1 MHLPRARCRLLL
13 AATFLVALTPAPP
26 ADANPGGARIQG
38 TILSETGEKMPGVL
52 VTLLC
57 GAGPEG
63 KGPTA
68 LTDIEGAFV
77 FRLVMPGI
85 DCFVRSEIPGYATVV
100 VGPLRLLPGEIR
112 REEIRLVP
120 PSATTEI
127 IVVKARGAIVETET
141 ATTATTLNQ
150 EYLGALPV
158 VGRSFQDLLTLA
170 PGVTDVDGDG
180 NPNVRGSRDTG
191 LQYRLDG
198 ADITDPLTGH
208 FGQFLN
214 IDAVE
219 EVEIITAGAPAEFSR
234 ADGGFANIVTR
245 SGGNEFQG
253 SIRLFFRTRLLDGD
267 GAASDDFFVRTVPD
281 TFEFRDLKGAFTFGG
296 PLARDRLWYFLSV
309 QSMDIQTPTTA
320 GLSASW
326 VVEEKGYQGLAK
338 LTWQVNADNK
348 LSVQANFDPRRLS
361 GLGLDVGVLPE
372 SDYMFKTGGI
382 ATTLRWTAI
391 ISPTVI
397 METAFSDFDA
407 GQSVDPVSPRFE
419 AIDVATRQAQVGA
432 MFHPVAIYPCDFQN
446 CDRSIGPTNVYQIDL
461 INNTTSGPYWLEYDD
476 TRLRTSVKST
486 FTVSLDDLAG
496 SHTLKTG
503 FEFKEESYSDIAQ
516 LNPILYSS
524 LQPPRG
530 IGGRNTNPGAV
541 GGFQTLSVYAPSR
554 ASFDATGGGL
564 DYFVQD
570 VWKPFSNL
578 AISAGVRVDRE
589 LVDSFGVEPFPVR
602 GQAKAALRRFD
613 MACSLVGSRCEMLR
627 APGRPYGTLPSHIPI
642 PAGHPLEKFDLN
654 GDGYFEPGI
663 DQEGVTIW
671 GLYTRPEERQYE
683 QFSLRNTNVA
693 PRFAVSWDPW
703 NDGRTRV
710 SWSWGRYY
718 DRIFL
723 NVASME
729 QTPDQ
734 ISYTFLPG
742 AEPTPWIAPG
752 DESRRTSAPSIITV
766 SRDLQ
771 TPYKDEWSL
780 AVEREIAPEWSVKL
794 MLYSSRGHR
803 LLQDIDINHITC
815 PDFRHVFGVDSHE
828 VCGAAGTLVLDLF
841 GRLDS
846 FEDDPD
852 FPGANG
858 QPPANSSLP
867 NGVVDL
873 YNVNPNF
880 NQILR
885 IGNYNSSTY
894 RSFEV
899 ALNRRLY
906 HGWQA
911 QISYVLSRA
920 RGDAEAYLS
929 RLGDDPA
936 FIDDEEGFLD
946 YDQRHVVKVL
956 GTVHLPRSVILGGT
970 VIWASGTPYS
980 VVARMT
986 DLDDVGNATPRQAFI
1001 TGQRNDQRNGGS
1013 WTVNARI
1020 QKGFTLGPTSVEA
1033 FLSVDNLLDGDD
1045 LTLREKNVSSSN
1057 SILRGARRTFGRRW
1071 ELGASI
1077 HF

>member
-1 MHLPRARCRLLL
+1 MRLPRATRRLLL
-13 AATFLVALTPAPP
+13 VATLLVALTSAPL
-26 ADANPGGARIQG
+26 AGGSPGGARIQG
-38 TILSETGEKMPGVL
+38 TVLSETGEKMPGVL

-57 GAGPEG
+57 SAAPEEHA
-63 KGPTA
+63 PA
-68 LTDIEGAFV
+68 LLTDIDGAFV
-77 FRLVMPGI
+77 FRMVTPGAEYSL
-85 DCFVRSEIPGYATVV
+85 RSEIPGYATVI
-100 VGPLRLLPGEIR
+100 VGPIRLLPGEVR

-120 PSATTEI
+120 PSATTEV
-127 IVVKARGAIVETET
+127 IVVEAQGAIVETES
-141 ATTATTLNQ
+141 AVTATTLNQ
-150 EYLGALPV
+150 EYLEALPV

-234 ADGGFANIVTR
+234 ADGGFANILTR
-245 SGGNEFQG
+245 SGGNDFQG
-253 SIRLFFRTRLLDGD
+253 AIRLFFRTRLLDGD
-267 GAASDDFFVRTVPD
+267 GAASDDFFIRTTPK

-296 PLARDRLWYFLSV
+296 PFARDRLWYFLSV
-309 QSMDIQTPTTA
+309 QSMDIQTPMTA

-338 LTWQVNADNK
+338 LTWQVNPDNK
-348 LSVQANFDPRRLS
+348 LGVQANFDPRRLS
-361 GLGLDVGVLPE
+361 GLGLNAGVLPE
-372 SDYMFKTGGI
+372 SDYLFKTGGM
-382 ATTLRWTAI
+382 ATALRWTSI

-397 METAFSDFDA
+397 METALARFDA
-407 GQSVDPVSPRFE
+407 GESVEPVSRRFE
-419 AIDVATRQAQVGA
+419 PVEVATRQGQAGA
-432 MFHPVAIYPCDFQN
+432 TFYPVAIYPCNLRN
-446 CDRSIGPTNVYQIDL
+446 CDRSIGATNIYQIDL
-461 INNTTSGPYWLEYDD
+461 YNNTTSGPYWLESGD
-476 TRLRTSVKST
+476 TRLRDSVKST
-486 FTVSLDDLAG
+486 FTVSLEGLAG

-503 FEFKEESYSDIAQ
+503 FEFKEEKYSNIAQ

-524 LQPPRG
+524 LEPPRG
-530 IGGRNTNPGAV
+530 VGGKNTRPGAV
-541 GGFQTLSVYAPSR
+541 EGSQTLYVYTPSR
-554 ASFDATGGGL
+554 ASYDATGGGL
-564 DYFVQD
+564 DFFVQD
-570 VWKPFSNL
+570 VWKPLSNL
-578 AISAGVRVDRE
+578 AVSAGVRVDRE
-589 LVDSFGVEPFPVR
+589 LVDSFGVEPFAVR

-613 MACSLVGSRCEMLR
+613 MACALAGSRCEGMR
-627 APGRPYGTLPSHIPI
+627 APGRPYGPLPLLIPI
-642 PAGHPLEKFDLN
+642 PPGHPLERFDLN
-654 GDGYFEPGI
+654 HDGFFDPGI
-663 DQEGVTIW
+663 DQEGVAIW

-683 QFSLRNTNVA
+683 QFGLRNTNLA

-710 SWSWGRYY
+710 AWSWGRYY

-723 NVASME
+723 NVASLE

-734 ISYTFLPG
+734 IAYTFFPG
-742 AEPTPWIAPG
+742 ADPTPWIAPG
-752 DESRRTSAPSIITV
+752 DPSRFTSAPSIITV

-794 MLYSSRGHR
+794 MLYSSRGHG

-815 PDFRHVFGVDSHE
+815 PGFRHVFDVNPHT
-828 VCGAAGTLVLDLF
+828 VCGAAGTLALDLF
-841 GRLDS
+841 GQPSDLES
-846 FEDDPD
+846 GT
-852 FPGANG
+852 GAAG
-858 QPPANSSLP
+858 QSAANSSFP

-873 YNVNPNF
+873 YNLNPYF

-894 RSFEV
+894 RSLELT
-899 ALNRRLY
+899 LNRRLY
-906 HGWQA
+906 QGWQA

-920 RGDAEAYLS
+920 RGDAEDYLS

-946 YDQRHVVKVL
+946 YDQRHIVKVL
-956 GTVHLPRSVILGGT
+956 GSVHLSRNVILGGT
-970 VIWASGTPYS
+970 VVWASGTPYS
-980 VVARMT
+980 VVARTT

-1013 WTVNARI
+1013 WTVSARI
-1020 QKGFTLGPTSVEA
+1020 EKGFTLGPTSMEA
-1033 FLSVDNLLDGDD
+1033 FLSVENLVDGDD
-1045 LTLREKNVSSSN
+1045 LTLRERNVSSSN
-1057 SILRGARRTFGRRW
+1057 SILRGARRAFGRRW
-1071 ELGASI
+1071 EMGFSI